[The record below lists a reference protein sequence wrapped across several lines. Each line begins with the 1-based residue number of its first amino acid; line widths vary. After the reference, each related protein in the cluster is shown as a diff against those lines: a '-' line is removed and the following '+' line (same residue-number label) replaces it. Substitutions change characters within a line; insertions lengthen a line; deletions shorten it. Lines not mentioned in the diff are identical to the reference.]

1 MYYVQAISSITH
13 QASFGTENV
22 FDVLT
27 ELDENAGLI
36 SPNYTDFIHPSALRR
51 LSPVLRMGIVAAKDC
66 QSQINAEFDAISV
79 GTALGCLSDTEK
91 FLVTFN
97 KSTGDV
103 ISPSAFI
110 QSTHNT
116 ISGQISLELKNH
128 SYNMTHTQNN
138 VSFETALIDGM
149 LCCDEGSSS
158 VLVGAADEAI
168 GFLEN
173 IRSKVIHS
181 EKPFTSGATFFVIG
195 QKKTAV
201 AILDSVA
208 LNMVVDRTSEI
219 DRFLNGHGL
228 DRSMIGYVFTSD
240 GLAMD
245 GFSHH
250 LDFTNYVGLY
260 YTASAFGVHLAHDW
274 LKSRKNQF
282 ALVVNE
288 ICPGKLGL
296 TLLSSH
302 EV

>member
-22 FDVLT
+22 FDVLS
-27 ELDENAGLI
+27 ELDNNAGLI
-36 SPNYTDFIHPSALRR
+36 SPNYTDYIHPSALRR
-51 LSPVLRMGIVAAKDC
+51 LSPVLRMGIAAAKNC
-66 QSQINAEFDAISV
+66 QAQIHAEFDAISV

-149 LCCDEGSSS
+149 MCCDEGASL

-181 EKPFTSGATFFVIG
+181 SKPFTSGATFFVIG
-195 QKKTAV
+195 QKKTSV
-201 AILDSVA
+201 GIVDSVA
-208 LNMVVDRTSEI
+208 LNSMDNRSSEI
-219 DRFLNGHGL
+219 DCFLTAHGL
-228 DRSMIGYVFTSD
+228 DRSAIGFVFTSD
-240 GLAMD
+240 SQCME
-245 GFSHH
+245 GFSQH

-274 LKSRKNQF
+274 LKVRKNHY

>member
-1 MYYVQAISSITH
+1 MYYIQAISSITH
-13 QASFGTENV
+13 QASFQTENV
-22 FDVLT
+22 YDVLS
-27 ELDENAGLI
+27 ELEEHSELQ
-36 SPNYTDFIHPSALRR
+36 SPNYASFIHPSALRR
-51 LSPVLRMGIVAAKDC
+51 LSPVLRMGIAAAKDC
-66 QSQINAEFDAISV
+66 QEKIKTDFDAISV

-97 KSTGDV
+97 KSVGDV

-128 SYNMTHTQNN
+128 AYNMTHTQNN
-138 VSFETALIDGM
+138 LSFETALMDGM
-149 LCCDEGSSS
+149 MCCDEGYSA

-181 EKPFTSGATFFVIG
+181 TKPFTSGATFFVIG
-195 QKKTAV
+195 TDKTPV
-201 AILDSVA
+201 GIIDSVA
-208 LNMVVDRTSEI
+208 MNSMKDRNEEI
-219 DRFLNGHGL
+219 DNFLSVNGVL
-228 DRSMIGYVFTSD
+228 RSQLGHVFMSD
-240 GLAMD
+240 NQCTE

-250 LDFTNYVGLY
+250 LDFTKYVGLY

-274 LKSRKNQF
+274 LKSRKNQY

-288 ICPGKLGL
+288 ICPGKLGM

-302 EV
+302 EI